1 MNNQII
7 NNTENNRFELSL
19 DNGDTAFVEY
29 SLREDKI
36 AFLHTEVPAAYEGKG
51 IAAALAKYVLEYA
64 KSNHLRVIPICPYI
78 KAYIQRHPDSIE
90 TTH

>member
-19 DNGDTAFVEY
+19 DNGDKAFVEY

-36 AFLHTEVPAAYEGKG
+36 AFLHTEVPVAYEGKG

>member
-19 DNGDTAFVEY
+19 DNGDKAFVEY

-36 AFLHTEVPAAYEGKG
+36 AFLHTEVPEAYEGKG